1 MVPVLLACSSTDSMS
16 NHIMPAL
23 DVRAVSMVTVLPTL
37 GRCVFFFCFFFPFP
51 HILSCARSKLQ
62 PQMET
67 GLRKRIFK
75 KKKKESSVCNLYFCA
90 RYKNL
95 FLFFQAALA
104 PFLYFCRP
112 LPPFKSQL
120 CLMVIIS
127 SRLTPCPLLSLQ
139 NTFSYFHSRCAHSLR
154 RSC

>member
-37 GRCVFFFCFFFPFP
+37 GRCVFFFFS
-51 HILSCARSKLQ
+51 LSPTSCPVRAQSCSLGWRQDSLKEYKKQ
-62 PQMET
+62 T
-67 GLRKRIFK
+67 AASVIFIF
-75 KKKKESSVCNLYFCA
+75 VLITTIF
-90 RYKNL
+90 
-95 FLFFQAALA
+95 FFQAALA

-120 CLMVIIS
+120 CLFVIIS
-127 SRLTPCPLLSLQ
+127 SRLSPCPFHSLQ
-139 NTFSYFHSRCAHSLR
+139 NTFSSLHSRCVHFLR
-154 RSC
+154 LSC